1 MRINYYGSKCESNL
15 LFGLSKWFWLIILIY
30 GLPIQGKCQS
40 GENIKLKEVGKLDY
54 VVYTSFFSTEKL
66 PAVELPQFFEQAFK
80 ARKVYENTVIA
91 KAIKPEEVAELG
103 KTFGEEFNSLFIDY
117 MKNNT
122 SEFIVKERILV
133 PDLTILTKAEKE
145 KRQSGM
151 LVEVPSH
158 LTGEYVSLS
167 RAGFNKK
174 GDKAL
179 FYITWNGSA
188 VTSYYVMMQK
198 QDNKWL
204 IKNVEMTNMIIF

>member
-1 MRINYYGSKCESNL
+1 MRINHYCSKYESNV
-15 LFGLSKWFWLIILIY
+15 LFSLSKWFWLMILIY

-40 GENIKLKEVGKLDY
+40 GENDKLKEVSKLDY
-54 VVYTSFFSTEKL
+54 AVYTSFFSTEKL
-66 PAVELPQFFEQAFK
+66 PAIELPQFFEHAVK
-80 ARKVYENTVIA
+80 ARKVYENTVVA
-91 KAIKPEEVAELG
+91 KAIKQEELAELG
-103 KTFGEEFNSLFIDY
+103 KTFSEAIFTDY
-117 MKNNT
+117 LKNNT

-145 KRQSGM
+145 KRLSGK

-158 LTGEYVSLS
+158 VTGEYVSLS

-198 QDNKWL
+198 QDNKWV
-204 IKNVEMTNMIIF
+204 IKNVEMDNIIIF